1 MDATTINSF
10 FFIGALLVGA
20 SVLLSTLSS
29 RVGIPILVIFLA
41 VGMLAGEDGPGG
53 IHFAD
58 YSVAYLVGNL
68 ALAIILL
75 GFWADRS
82 AVTVR
87 HQRPRNSLA

>member
-68 ALAIILL
+68 ALAIPVARHRRGGHHHRPHGARRRL
-75 GFWADRS
+75 
-82 AVTVR
+82 AV
-87 HQRPRNSLA
+87 